1 MTISRHSKGAQ
12 VAGQKT
18 GGQFKAGER
27 TAASGAGLGA
37 PLAPVSGEMSEPD
50 LRRFEQIRDTPTQ
63 EDFDATLDTIASDI
77 SNASFPSGPDSWD
90 RVIGPKARRT
100 AKNREQYLEHL
111 AKVASEDPV
120 WREKHHRYA
129 KVHAELH
136 SFERAWR
143 AGVPVDPRSDAY
155 FEEEWANPE
164 SNHGEQG
171 TRRELIRIREMRAQ
185 LERGEIKPS
194 AVIGT
199 GYRSPK
205 QLAFEYLEG
214 CEARAV
220 AALETRGRS
229 HTVLASNALYRE
241 RLALANHQQG
251 ASELV

>member
-12 VAGQKT
+12 VAGEKT

-27 TAASGAGLGA
+27 TQASGAALGA
-37 PLAPVSGEMSEPD
+37 PPSVLDGESPAPD
-50 LRRFEQIRDTPTQ
+50 LRRFEQLRDSPTQ
-63 EDFDATLDTIASDI
+63 EDFDATLDTITSDI
-77 SNASFPSGPDSWD
+77 SSASYPSGPNSWD
-90 RVIGPKARRT
+90 QVMGASARRT
-100 AKNREQYLEHL
+100 AKNRERYLEHL
-111 AKVASEDPV
+111 AQVAADDPV

-171 TRRELIRIREMRAQ
+171 TRRELDRIREMRAQ

-205 QLAFEYLEG
+205 QLALEYLDG

-220 AALETRGRS
+220 SALETRGRS

-241 RLALANHQQG
+241 RLASGGLG
-251 ASELV
+251 ES